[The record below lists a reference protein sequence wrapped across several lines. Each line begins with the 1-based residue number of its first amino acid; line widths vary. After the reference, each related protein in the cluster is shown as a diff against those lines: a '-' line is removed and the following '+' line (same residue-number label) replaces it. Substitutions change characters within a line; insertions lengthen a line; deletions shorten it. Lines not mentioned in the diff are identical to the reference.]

1 MDSSKKN
8 TPAQVEVADIFRQF
22 GPAYRESHP
31 LPIRMLKT
39 MSAIE
44 RCRTAQL
51 GGHVEQCDVC
61 GHVRISYNSCRN
73 RHCPKC
79 QSLVKEK
86 WLAARKRDLLP
97 VEYFHIVFTIPDLLN
112 PLALRNQRV
121 VYDLLFKAASEA
133 LLALSK
139 DPEHLGAE
147 IGFISILHT
156 WGQNLM
162 DHPHLHCLVPG
173 GGLSLDGQR
182 WISSRGG
189 FFIPVKV
196 LSRLFRGKFLFYLKE
211 AYRGGKLKF
220 VGEIRSLSDTP
231 KFQMMMD
238 ELYRQEWVTY
248 CKPPFRSAQYVIEYL
263 GRYTHRVA
271 ISNNR
276 IVKVEQEKVT
286 FRWRDYKDDNK
297 NKQMTLE
304 AFEFIRRFLLHI
316 LPNNFVKIRHYGLL
330 SNRNRK
336 TKLRRCREIFGVGS
350 NREQQS
356 SESVGWEELLFE
368 LTGIDPR
375 ICPCCKKGRMVT
387 REILSPQGHAPPRK
401 VRWVA

>member
-8 TPAQVEVADIFRQF
+8 TPAQVEVADLFRQF

-31 LPIRMLKT
+31 LPMRMLKT

-44 RCRTAQL
+44 RCRTAAL

-61 GHVRISYNSCRN
+61 GHIRISYNSCRN

-79 QSLVKEK
+79 QSLVKER

-121 VYDLLFKAASEA
+121 VYNLLFKAASEA
-133 LLALSK
+133 LLTLSK
-139 DPEHLGAE
+139 DPKHLGAE

-173 GGLSLDGQR
+173 GGLSLKGQR

-220 VGEIRSLSDTP
+220 VGEIRSLGDTR

-238 ELYRQEWVTY
+238 QLYRKHWVIY
-248 CKPPFRSAQYVIEYL
+248 CKPPFQSAQYVIEYL

-276 IVKVEQEKVT
+276 MVKVEQEKVT
-286 FRWRDYKDDNK
+286 FSWRDYKDGNK
-297 NKQMTLE
+297 NKQMTVD

-316 LPNNFVKIRHYGLL
+316 LPDNFVKIRHYGLL

-336 TKLRRCREIFGVGS
+336 TKLRRCQKILGS
-350 NREQQS
+350 TSNGKQQS
-356 SESVGWEELLFE
+356 TESEGWEELLFE

-375 ICPCCKKGRMVT
+375 ICPCCKKGQMIA

>member
-22 GPAYRESHP
+22 GPAYRESHT
-31 LPIRMLKT
+31 LPMSMLKT

-44 RCRTAQL
+44 RCRTAAL
-51 GGHVEQCDVC
+51 GGHVDQCDSC
-61 GHVRISYNSCRN
+61 GYLRISYNSCRN

-79 QSLVKEK
+79 QSLPKEK

-133 LLALSK
+133 LLTLSK
-139 DPEHLGAE
+139 DPRHLGAE

-162 DHPHLHCLVPG
+162 DHPHLHCLLPG
-173 GGLSLDGQR
+173 GGLSLNGKR

-211 AYRGGKLKF
+211 AYRSGKLKF
-220 VGEIRSLSDTP
+220 VGEIRSLGDTR

-238 ELYRQEWVTY
+238 ELYQQEWVTY

-271 ISNNR
+271 IANHR
-276 IVKVEQEKVT
+276 LIKVEEGKIT
-286 FRWRDYKDDNK
+286 FYWRDYKDVNK

-336 TKLRRCREIFGVGS
+336 TKFRRCQKILGS
-350 NREQQS
+350 TPNEKQQS
-356 SESVGWEELLFE
+356 TESESWERLLFE
-368 LTGIDPR
+368 LTGIDPHL
-375 ICPCCKKGRMVT
+375 CPCCKKGRMVT
-387 REILSPQGHAPPRK
+387 RETLSPQCHAPPRK

>member
-1 MDSSKKN
+1 MDPGKD
-8 TPAQVEVADIFRQF
+8 TRAQIEVADIFRQF
-22 GPAYRESHP
+22 GPAYRQSHHLP
-31 LPIRMLKT
+31 LRHLRAMN
-39 MSAIE
+39 AIE
-44 RCRTAQL
+44 RCRTAAL
-51 GGHVEQCDVC
+51 GGHVDQCDSC
-61 GHVRISYNSCRN
+61 GYLKISYNSCRN

-86 WLAARKRDLLP
+86 WLAARKRDFLP
-97 VEYFHIVFTIPDLLN
+97 VEYFHIVFTIPDSIN

-121 VYDLLFKAASEA
+121 VYCLLFKAASEA

-139 DPEHLGAE
+139 DPKHLGAE
-147 IGFISILHT
+147 IGFLSILHT

-173 GGLSLDGQR
+173 GGLSLKGKR

-220 VGEIRSLSDTP
+220 VGEIRSLGDTR
-231 KFQMMMD
+231 KFQMMVD
-238 ELYRQEWVTY
+238 ELYRQGWVIY
-248 CKPPFRSAQYVIEYL
+248 CQPPFRSAQYVIEYL

-276 IVKVEQEKVT
+276 MVKVEQEKIT
-286 FRWRDYKDDNK
+286 FRWRDYGDGNK

-336 TKLRRCREIFGVGS
+336 TKLRRCQKILGNTS
-350 NREQQS
+350 NQEQQS
-356 SESVGWEELLFE
+356 TESESWERLLFE
-368 LTGIDPR
+368 LTGIYPR
-375 ICPCCKKGRMVT
+375 LCPCCKKGQMVT
-387 REILSPQGHAPPRK
+387 REILAPPGHAPPRK
-401 VRWVA
+401 ERWVA